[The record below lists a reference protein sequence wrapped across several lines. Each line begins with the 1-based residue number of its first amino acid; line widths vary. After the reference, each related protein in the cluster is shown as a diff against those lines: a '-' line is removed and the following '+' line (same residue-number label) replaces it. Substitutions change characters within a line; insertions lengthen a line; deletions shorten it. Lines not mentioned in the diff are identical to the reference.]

1 MVFYKFCLIAFSGRR
16 SSTHPDSRHSG
27 GVLQVPHT
35 KAKEQ
40 DIKEMGSS
48 SSQSQIVVRPTNC
61 STTSKASEETKTVI
75 NAEQPFYTT
84 PTETSAAP
92 LSLPQELTS
101 QVHLQEVQEKNLI
114 SFCFQKM
121 VLDDNTNFLGKALK
135 DVKTPS
141 ELFPPQTLA
150 PLK

>member
-1 MVFYKFCLIAFSGRR
+1 MVFYKFSLIACPGRL
-16 SSTHPDSRHSG
+16 SSTHHDSRRSG
-27 GVLQVPHT
+27 GVLHVPQT
-35 KAKEQ
+35 KEQ

-48 SSQSQIVVRPTNC
+48 SSQSQIGVRPKNC

-121 VLDDNTNFLGKALK
+121 VLDDNANFLGKALK